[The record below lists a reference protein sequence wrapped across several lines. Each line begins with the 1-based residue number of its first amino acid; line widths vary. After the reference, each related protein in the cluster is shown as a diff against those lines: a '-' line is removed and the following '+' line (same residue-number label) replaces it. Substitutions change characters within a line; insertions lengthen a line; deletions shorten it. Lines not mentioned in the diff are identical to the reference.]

1 MVRDLDLALPH
12 VVDGRRL
19 EVVVDG
25 LPLHGGAQLA
35 VDTTLACALHR
46 DGRPRRRAAVE
57 DGVALT
63 AARRRKEAMY
73 PELVG
78 RLVHVVVIG
87 VEVGGRWAP
96 ETRHFLTQ
104 LARAKVRDETPL
116 MRRRVEQARRLRW
129 GSLLSC
135 VAARAVAMSLLEL
148 PWVSGADG
156 DTPASH
162 EVERDFVHAGLA

>member
-1 MVRDLDLALPH
+1 MLAKICREAGGRVATNVMVRDLDLALPH

-35 VDTTLACALHR
+35 VDTTLVCALHR

-63 AARRRKEAMY
+63 AARQRKEAMY

-78 RLVHVVVIG
+78 RGARARLVVIG

-104 LARAKVRDETPL
+104 LARVKVCDETPL
-116 MRRRVEQARRLRW
+116 MRRRVEQAWRLRW
-129 GSLLSC
+129 GVIAVMCGSPRSGDEL
-135 VAARAVAMSLLEL
+135 ARA
-148 PWVSGADG
+148 SG
-156 DTPASH
+156 
-162 EVERDFVHAGLA
+162 GLGN